1 MGYEDETKSILRENL
16 INFRKANNLTQ
27 EELAKA
33 LNLKDHTAY
42 GSYEIGRAV
51 PKISSIVRLA
61 KIYNTTTDL
70 LLTNTE
76 APKMYNQLRVEADIK
91 YDHEIYGDKYLS
103 ELEGSEKLFIM
114 RFRQLTK
121 SDKMKVAEF
130 IDNLLPD

>member
-1 MGYEDETKSILRENL
+1 
-16 INFRKANNLTQ
+16 
-27 EELAKA
+27 
-33 LNLKDHTAY
+33 
-42 GSYEIGRAV
+42 
-51 PKISSIVRLA
+51 
-61 KIYNTTTDL
+61 
-70 LLTNTE
+70 
-76 APKMYNQLRVEADIK
+76 MYNQLRVEADIK